1 MKSKKSKPSKAKK
14 GYHSGGDAAH
24 TQAQYNKMNSE
35 AQQRANA
42 YVATI
47 AGQSNQVKTPKTQ
60 TPRQKA
66 IAAAKVRSSSRIA
79 EMRKK
84 YNSLTP
90 AQKANIQ
97 NASNARHSPST
108 LQQRTLGD
116 RSTAREQLQKAV
128 PLPPPPQARRVTGP
142 VFPVPLS
149 PSPQPVRRNPVV
161 RPPRPSPSQRPAR
174 AGRRNSR
181 RIT

>member
-24 TQAQYNKMNSE
+24 TQAQFNQMNSE
-35 AQQRANA
+35 AQQRFNA
-42 YVATI
+42 
-47 AGQSNQVKTPKTQ
+47 QVKAPKTQ

-79 EMRKK
+79 EIRKR

-90 AQKANIQ
+90 EQKANIQ
-97 NASNARHSPST
+97 NASHARRMPST

-116 RSTAREQLQKAV
+116 RSTAREQWQKSV

-161 RPPRPSPSQRPAR
+161 RPPPSAPSQRPFR
-174 AGRRNSR
+174 SGRRNSR
-181 RIT
+181 KIT